1 MKKYIFM
8 TLTVVLFGL
17 TACTE
22 DAFDRINKDNEH
34 PSPEA
39 VPAALQLTDAIMSTG
54 FSTVSGDFAFYLSSL
69 NEQEVGMGNNQLM
82 FAEMRNSSEW
92 AASTT
97 FNNVWNSTYG
107 NLQNIRQMQ
116 SKIENEVPGNVGQF
130 DILGMAQIL
139 EAVNFGVLTDMFGDI
154 PYSEAVQGQGNLQP
168 KLDAQKDVY
177 TGILATD
184 RKSVV

>member
-54 FSTVSGDFAFYLSSL
+54 FSTVSGDFAFYLSQRTRGRYGKQPINVCRNAQL
-69 NEQEVGMGNNQLM
+69 KRMGSFYDL
-82 FAEMRNSSEW
+82 
-92 AASTT
+92 
-97 FNNVWNSTYG
+97 
-107 NLQNIRQMQ
+107 
-116 SKIENEVPGNVGQF
+116 
-130 DILGMAQIL
+130 
-139 EAVNFGVLTDMFGDI
+139 
-154 PYSEAVQGQGNLQP
+154 
-168 KLDAQKDVY
+168 
-177 TGILATD
+177 
-184 RKSVV
+184 

>member
-54 FSTVSGDFAFYLSSL
+54 SFLTQRTRGRYGKQPINVCRNAQLKRMGSFYDL
-69 NEQEVGMGNNQLM
+69 
-82 FAEMRNSSEW
+82 
-92 AASTT
+92 
-97 FNNVWNSTYG
+97 
-107 NLQNIRQMQ
+107 
-116 SKIENEVPGNVGQF
+116 
-130 DILGMAQIL
+130 
-139 EAVNFGVLTDMFGDI
+139 
-154 PYSEAVQGQGNLQP
+154 
-168 KLDAQKDVY
+168 
-177 TGILATD
+177 
-184 RKSVV
+184 